1 MESLSLHYP
10 DFTFIDFGSGKGRA
24 LLLASQYPFR
34 RVLGI
39 EFSPELH
46 VAAQENLR
54 IYPPHQVACSQVES
68 ICQDFLEFSLPP
80 EPSVLFFFDPCSEI
94 LFRKTLENIRTSSLT
109 TPRPLLLVYVAPGRK
124 ERLLQEAGFLVK
136 LTRNDEFDFSVYR
149 SR

>member
-1 MESLSLHYP
+1 
-10 DFTFIDFGSGKGRA
+10 
-24 LLLASQYPFR
+24 
-34 RVLGI
+34 
-39 EFSPELH
+39 
-46 VAAQENLR
+46 
-54 IYPPHQVACSQVES
+54 VACSQVES

-80 EPSVLFFFDPCSEI
+80 EPSLLFFFDPCSEI

-109 TPRPLLLVYVAPGRK
+109 TPRPLFLVYVAPGRK